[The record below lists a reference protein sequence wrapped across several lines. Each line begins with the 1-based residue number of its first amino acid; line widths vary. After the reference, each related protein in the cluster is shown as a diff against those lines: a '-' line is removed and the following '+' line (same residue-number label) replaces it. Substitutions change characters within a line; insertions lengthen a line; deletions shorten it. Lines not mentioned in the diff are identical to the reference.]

1 MAGMG
6 LREWINGLRR
16 REDAS
21 AVRRAEA
28 MSTETE
34 RERAA
39 SSGDV
44 ETIAADEAA
53 RERGGEP
60 PTEDFGHRPS

>member
-1 MAGMG
+1 MG

-16 REDAS
+16 VEDAS

-28 MSTETE
+28 MSTETGS
-34 RERAA
+34 ERAV
-39 SSGDV
+39 SSGDF
-44 ETIAADEAA
+44 EGIAADEVA

-60 PTEDFGHRPS
+60 PTDEPEQRLS